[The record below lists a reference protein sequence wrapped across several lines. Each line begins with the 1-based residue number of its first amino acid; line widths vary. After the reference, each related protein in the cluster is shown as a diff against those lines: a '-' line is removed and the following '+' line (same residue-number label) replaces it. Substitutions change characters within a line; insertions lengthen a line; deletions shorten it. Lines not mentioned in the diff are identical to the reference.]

1 MVACH
6 TIFVT
11 TDINSP
17 TGASGQ
23 RIVILG
29 GGPGGY
35 EAALVAARQGAEV
48 TIIER
53 RGLGGSTVLT
63 DVVPSKTLIA
73 TAEWMN
79 LGGAAAELGIR
90 INDESGNNQHQI
102 TADLGAINERIRAL
116 AITQSVD
123 IAHRLNEAG
132 ITVINGFGKLLSDR
146 KVIATQILDESGAA
160 LPDVTLEADNI
171 LVAVGATPR
180 ILPDA
185 RPDGDRILSWTQLYN
200 LKEMPKH
207 LIVVGSGVTGAE
219 FAGAYHALGAEVTLV
234 SSRDRVLPGEDED
247 AANLIEEVFTTR
259 GMTVLSKSRANAA
272 RVVGEGADKHVEV
285 TLGDGRIVTG
295 SHVLMAVGSIPN
307 TQGIG
312 LEDVGIAVTASGHI
326 VTDKVSRTSVRG
338 VYAAGDCTGVF
349 PLASVAGMQGRIAI
363 SHALG
368 DAVKPIKLRSVA
380 ANVFT
385 TPEIANVGYS
395 QKDLLELD
403 MKYTV
408 TMINLKGNARAKM
421 MGLREGFVKLFS
433 RTESGTVV
441 GGVIVAPR
449 ASELIYPITL
459 AVQHRLTVDD
469 VAEAFTVYPSLTGTI
484 SEAALQGHR
493 TSE

>member
-1 MVACH
+1 M
-6 TIFVT
+6 T
-11 TDINSP
+11 TDISSQEGTQQP
-17 TGASGQ
+17 

-35 EAALVAARQGAEV
+35 EAALVAARSGAHV

-53 RGLGGSTVLT
+53 KGFGGSTVLT

-73 TAEWMN
+73 TAEWMT

-90 INDESGNNQHQI
+90 INDDQGNTTHTI
-102 TADLGAINERIRAL
+102 TADLKAINERIRAL
-116 AITQSVD
+116 AATQSAD
-123 IAHRLNEAG
+123 IKYRLEASG
-132 ITVINGFGKLLSDR
+132 IEVISGFGRLVSDR
-146 KVIATQILDESGAA
+146 SVAITGIVDESGEPQPDRE
-160 LPDVTLEADNI
+160 LPADAI
-171 LVAVGATPR
+171 LIATGATPR
-180 ILPDA
+180 QLPA
-185 RPDGDRILSWTQLYN
+185 AKPDGDRILSWTQLYN
-200 LKEMPKH
+200 LDELPEH

-219 FAGAYHALGAEVTLV
+219 FAGAYHALGADVTLV

-247 AANLIEEVFTTR
+247 AANLIEEVFRGR
-259 GMTVLSKSRANAA
+259 GMTVLSKSRAQSAT
-272 RVVGEGADKHVEV
+272 VVGEGPDKHVEV
-285 TLGDGRIVTG
+285 GLEDGRVITG

-312 LEDVGIAVTASGHI
+312 LEEVGIVVSPSGHI
-326 VTDKVSRTSVRG
+326 KTDKVSRTTVRG

-349 PLASVAGMQGRIAI
+349 PLASVAGMQGRIAM

-368 DAVKPIKLRSVA
+368 DTVNPIKLRTVA
-380 ANVFT
+380 ANIFT
-385 TPEIANVGYS
+385 APEIATVGYT

-408 TMINLKGNARAKM
+408 TRIELKGNARAKM

-469 VAEAFTVYPSLTGTI
+469 VAAAFTVYPSLTGTI
-484 SEAALQGHR
+484 AEAALQGHR
-493 TSE
+493 SAAQASDTAL

>member
-1 MVACH
+1 M
-6 TIFVT
+6 T
-11 TDINSP
+11 TDSHSP
-17 TGASGQ
+17 HDPNAPK
-23 RIVILG
+23 IVILG

-35 EAALVAARQGAEV
+35 EAALVAARLGAAV
-48 TIIER
+48 TIIEK

-79 LGGAAAELGIR
+79 FGGAAAELGLR
-90 INDESGNNQHQI
+90 INDDSGNESHKI
-102 TADLGAINERIRAL
+102 TADLGAINQRIRAL
-116 AITQSVD
+116 AATQSAD
-123 IAHRLNEAG
+123 ITFRLREAG
-132 ITVINGFGKLLSDR
+132 ITVINGFGKLVTDR
-146 KVIATQILDESGAA
+146 EVHATEITDESGNFQ
-160 LPDVTLEADNI
+160 PDQTFSADAI

-180 ILPDA
+180 VLA
-185 RPDGDRILSWTQLYN
+185 EAAPDGERILSWTQLYN
-200 LKEMPKH
+200 LKELPEH

-219 FAGAYHALGAEVTLV
+219 FAGAYHALGAQVTLV

-247 AANLIEEVFTTR
+247 AANLLEDVFKGR
-259 GMTVLSKSRANAA
+259 GMTVLNKSRAQSA
-272 RVVGEGADKHVEV
+272 RVVGEGENAHVEV
-285 TLGDGRIVTG
+285 ELSDGRIVRG
-295 SHVLMAVGSIPN
+295 SHVLMAVGSIPS
-307 TQGIG
+307 TRGIG
-312 LEDVGIAVTASGHI
+312 LEEVGVATTESGHI

-338 VYAAGDCTGVF
+338 IYAAGDCTGVF
-349 PLASVAGMQGRIAI
+349 PLASVAGMQGRIAV

-368 DAVKPIKLRSVA
+368 DAVSPIKLRTVA

-385 TPEIANVGYS
+385 APEIATVGYS
-395 QKDLLELD
+395 QKELVELD
-403 MKYTV
+403 MQYTV
-408 TMINLKGNARAKM
+408 TGIQLKGNARAKM

-469 VAEAFTVYPSLTGTI
+469 VAAAFTVYPSLTGTI

-493 TSE
+493 SAE